1 MKTTPLSAALVL
13 LAAGLATQAATA
25 QTLPSRALCRKAASS
40 TAWGKDLKQIP
51 STVIDKG
58 VLRDIPYLSYRAG
71 NYELNVYGD
80 PAAPA
85 CFEIGIHK
93 ELLQSAAARKNCV
106 DLIASLLS
114 DPEDRSLL
122 ASLKPAGEKKVRNG
136 ITYEITPPTAE
147 DAYGGWW
154 VSVYNEPLLD
164 KSRATP
170 EELSAITTKRTDV
183 QRAGAAADA
192 KAPYAVDSSTQGRW
206 ASADLADAR
215 KSKDVPEE
223 KQAVY
228 APTFSKKDGKYV
240 PDRTVDDTGYIMF
253 ICANSDKHDDQEE
266 IFKTC
271 PACKKTDT
279 FYWDNEKK
287 VFIAFTCGTP
297 YDNALIKCPT
307 CGKVPTRVRVKH

>member
-1 MKTTPLSAALVL
+1 VKTTTLSAALILV
-13 LAAGLATQAATA
+13 AAGLATQAASA
-25 QTLPSRALCRKAASS
+25 QALPSRAKCRAA
-40 TAWGKDLKQIP
+40 AAAKPWAKDFKQIP

-93 ELLQSAAARKNCV
+93 ELLQGTEARKNGL
-106 DLIASLLS
+106 DLVSSLLD
-114 DPEDRSLL
+114 DPEDRKLL

-154 VSVYNEPLLD
+154 VSVYNEPLLNT
-164 KSRATP
+164 SRATP

-183 QRAGAAADA
+183 QRAVAVADA
-192 KAPYAVDSSTQGRW
+192 KTPYAVDSSTQGRW
-206 ASADLADAR
+206 ASGDLADAR

-228 APTFSKKDGKYV
+228 APAFSKKNGRYV
-240 PDRTVDDTGYIMF
+240 PDRTVDDTGYILF
-253 ICANSDKHDDQEE
+253 ICLGSDKHEDMEV
-266 IFKTC
+266 IFREC
-271 PACKKTDT
+271 PACKKHDT
-279 FYWDNEKK
+279 FFWDTEKK
-287 VFIAFTCGTP
+287 CFIAFTCGTP
-297 YDNALIKCPT
+297 YENAMIKCPT
-307 CGKVPTRVRVKH
+307 CGKVPTRVRIKH